1 MSLIPFQFYFL
12 VFMYMQS
19 STIDYIDNTGN
30 LNNHILINRIVELIV
45 ADVKSIP
52 EYIKLQRSMDL
63 VLRICLLI
71 ENLVFENG
79 VKSKEQG
86 FKKGI
91 AIKVFN
97 ALGWN
102 TNEHLD
108 FLAQS
113 IEFLHSSD
121 KIRKVKFVKRLW
133 SAVKKSF
140 IKKAQEHV

>member
-1 MSLIPFQFYFL
+1 MN
-12 VFMYMQS
+12 S
-19 STIDYIDNTGN
+19 STVEFVSNTSN

-45 ADVKSIP
+45 ADVKNIP
-52 EYIKLQRSMDL
+52 EYHKLQRSMDL

-79 VKSKEQG
+79 VKSKEAG

-91 AIKVFN
+91 AVKVFKS
-97 ALGWN
+97 LGWESV
-102 TNEHLD
+102 EHMD

-121 KIRKVKFVKRLW
+121 KIKKVKLIKRVWSALKKAFVKQAKNAL
-133 SAVKKSF
+133 
-140 IKKAQEHV
+140 

>member
-1 MSLIPFQFYFL
+1 ME
-12 VFMYMQS
+12 S
-19 STIDYIDNTGN
+19 STIDYIDNTSN
-30 LNNHILINRIVELIV
+30 LNNYILINRIVELIV

-52 EYIKLQRSMDL
+52 EYHKLQRSMDL

-91 AIKVFN
+91 AVKVFKC
-97 ALGWN
+97 LGW
-102 TNEHLD
+102 ESAEALD

-113 IEFLHSSD
+113 IEFLHSSE
-121 KIRKVKFVKRLW
+121 KIKRVKLVKRIWSFVKR
-133 SAVKKSF
+133 AFVKNVQK
-140 IKKAQEHV
+140 

>member
-1 MSLIPFQFYFL
+1 MN
-12 VFMYMQS
+12 S
-19 STIDYIDNTGN
+19 STIEFVDNTSN

-45 ADVKSIP
+45 ADVKNIP
-52 EYIKLQRSMDL
+52 EYHKLQRSMDL

-79 VKSKEQG
+79 VKSKEAG

-91 AIKVFN
+91 AVKVFKS
-97 ALGWN
+97 LGWESV
-102 TNEHLD
+102 EHMD

-121 KIRKVKFVKRLW
+121 KIKKVKLIKRVWSTLKKAFVKQAKNAL
-133 SAVKKSF
+133 
-140 IKKAQEHV
+140 

>member
-1 MSLIPFQFYFL
+1 MN
-12 VFMYMQS
+12 S
-19 STIDYIDNTGN
+19 STAELITNTSN
-30 LNNHILINRIVELIV
+30 LNNHIILNRIVELIV

-52 EYIKLQRSMDL
+52 EYIKLQRSLDL

-91 AIKVFN
+91 AIKVFKS
-97 ALGWN
+97 LGWESV
-102 TNEHLD
+102 EHMD

-121 KIRKVKFVKRLW
+121 KIKKVKFVRRVFN
-133 SAVKKSF
+133 AVKKVF
-140 IKKAQEHV
+140 VKEVGKAI

>member
-1 MSLIPFQFYFL
+1 ME
-12 VFMYMQS
+12 S
-19 STIDYIDNTGN
+19 STVQFIDNTSN
-30 LNNHILINRIVELIV
+30 LNNYILINRIVELIV

-52 EYIKLQRSMDL
+52 EFQKLQRSMDL

-91 AIKVFN
+91 AVKVFN
-97 ALGWN
+97 ALGWS
-102 TNEHLD
+102 TVEHLD

-113 IEFLHSSD
+113 IEFLHSSE
-121 KIRKVKFVKRLW
+121 KIKKVKLVKRIW
-133 SAVKKSF
+133 SA
-140 IKKAQEHV
+140 IKKAFVKQAQNAL

>member
-1 MSLIPFQFYFL
+1 MN
-12 VFMYMQS
+12 S
-19 STIDYIDNTGN
+19 STAELITNTSN
-30 LNNHILINRIVELIV
+30 LNNHIILNRIVELIV

-52 EYIKLQRSMDL
+52 EYIKLQRSLDL

-91 AIKVFN
+91 AIKVFK
-97 ALGWN
+97 ALGWESV
-102 TNEHLD
+102 EHMD

-121 KIRKVKFVKRLW
+121 KIKKVKFVRRVFN
-133 SAVKKSF
+133 AVKKVF
-140 IKKAQEHV
+140 VKEVGKAI

>member
-1 MSLIPFQFYFL
+1 MN
-12 VFMYMQS
+12 S
-19 STIDYIDNTGN
+19 STAELITNTSN
-30 LNNHILINRIVELIV
+30 LNNHIILNRIVELIV

-52 EYIKLQRSMDL
+52 EYIKLQRSLDL

-91 AIKVFN
+91 AIKVFKS
-97 ALGWN
+97 LGWESV
-102 TNEHLD
+102 EHMD

-121 KIRKVKFVKRLW
+121 KIKKVKFVKRLFN
-133 SAVKKSF
+133 AVKKVF
-140 IKKAQEHV
+140 VKEVEKAI

>member
-1 MSLIPFQFYFL
+1 MN
-12 VFMYMQS
+12 S
-19 STIDYIDNTGN
+19 STIEFVDNTSN

-45 ADVKSIP
+45 ADVKNIP
-52 EYIKLQRSMDL
+52 EYHKLQRSMDL

-79 VKSKEQG
+79 VKSKESG

-91 AIKVFN
+91 AVKVFKC
-97 ALGWN
+97 LGW
-102 TNEHLD
+102 ESADHMD

-121 KIRKVKFVKRLW
+121 KIKKVKLVKRIWSALKKAFVKQ
-133 SAVKKSF
+133 
-140 IKKAQEHV
+140 AQNAL

>member
-1 MSLIPFQFYFL
+1 ME
-12 VFMYMQS
+12 S
-19 STIDYIDNTGN
+19 STIDYIDNTSN
-30 LNNHILINRIVELIV
+30 LNNYILINRIVELIV

-52 EYIKLQRSMDL
+52 EYHKLQRSMDL

-91 AIKVFN
+91 AIKVFKC
-97 ALGWN
+97 LGW
-102 TNEHLD
+102 ESAEALD

-113 IEFLHSSD
+113 IEFLHSSE
-121 KIRKVKFVKRLW
+121 KIKRVKLVKRIWSFVKR
-133 SAVKKSF
+133 AFVKNVQK
-140 IKKAQEHV
+140 

>member
-1 MSLIPFQFYFL
+1 MN
-12 VFMYMQS
+12 S
-19 STIDYIDNTGN
+19 STIEFVDNTSN

-45 ADVKSIP
+45 ADVKNIP
-52 EYIKLQRSMDL
+52 EYHKLQRSMDL

-79 VKSKEQG
+79 VKSKEAG

-91 AIKVFN
+91 AVKVFKS
-97 ALGWN
+97 LGWESV
-102 TNEHLD
+102 EHMD

-121 KIRKVKFVKRLW
+121 KIKKVKLIKRVWSALKKAFVKQAKNAL
-133 SAVKKSF
+133 
-140 IKKAQEHV
+140 

>member
-1 MSLIPFQFYFL
+1 ME
-12 VFMYMQS
+12 S
-19 STIDYIDNTGN
+19 STIDYIDNTSN
-30 LNNHILINRIVELIV
+30 LNNYILINRIVELIV

-52 EYIKLQRSMDL
+52 EYHKLQRSMDL

-91 AIKVFN
+91 AVKVFKC
-97 ALGWN
+97 LGW
-102 TNEHLD
+102 ESPEALD

-113 IEFLHSSD
+113 IEFLHSSE
-121 KIRKVKFVKRLW
+121 KIKRVKLVKRIWSFVKR
-133 SAVKKSF
+133 AFVKNVQK
-140 IKKAQEHV
+140 

>member
-1 MSLIPFQFYFL
+1 ME
-12 VFMYMQS
+12 S
-19 STIDYIDNTGN
+19 STVQFIDNTSN
-30 LNNHILINRIVELIV
+30 LNNYILINRIVELIV

-52 EYIKLQRSMDL
+52 EFQKLQRSMDL

-97 ALGWN
+97 ALGWS
-102 TNEHLD
+102 TVEHLD

-113 IEFLHSSD
+113 IEFLHSSE
-121 KIRKVKFVKRLW
+121 KIKKVKLVKRIW
-133 SAVKKSF
+133 SA
-140 IKKAQEHV
+140 IKKAFVKQAQNAL

>member
-1 MSLIPFQFYFL
+1 MN
-12 VFMYMQS
+12 S
-19 STIDYIDNTGN
+19 STAELITNTSN
-30 LNNHILINRIVELIV
+30 LNNHIILNRIVELIV

-52 EYIKLQRSMDL
+52 EYIKLQRSLDL

-91 AIKVFN
+91 AIKVFKS
-97 ALGWN
+97 LGWESV
-102 TNEHLD
+102 EHMD

-121 KIRKVKFVKRLW
+121 KIKKVKFVKRLFN
-133 SAVKKSF
+133 AVKKVF
-140 IKKAQEHV
+140 VNEVEKAI

>member
-1 MSLIPFQFYFL
+1 MN
-12 VFMYMQS
+12 S
-19 STIDYIDNTGN
+19 STAELITNTSN
-30 LNNHILINRIVELIV
+30 LNNHIILNRIVELIV

-52 EYIKLQRSMDL
+52 EYIKLQRSLDL

-91 AIKVFN
+91 AIKVFKS
-97 ALGWN
+97 LGWESV
-102 TNEHLD
+102 EHMD

-121 KIRKVKFVKRLW
+121 KIKKVKFVRRVFN
-133 SAVKKSF
+133 A
-140 IKKAQEHV
+140 IKKVFVKEVGKAI